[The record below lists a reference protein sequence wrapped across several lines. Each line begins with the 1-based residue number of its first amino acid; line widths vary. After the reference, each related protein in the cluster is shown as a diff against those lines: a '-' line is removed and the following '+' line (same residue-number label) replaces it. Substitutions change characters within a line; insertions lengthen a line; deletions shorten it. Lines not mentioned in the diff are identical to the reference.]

1 MAEKNYTEVTIMG
14 KSYLLGGNENEA
26 YLQRVATYVNG
37 RAADLSKT
45 QGFLRQNQDYR
56 MLMLIMNLADDY
68 FKSQAQVEELV
79 KKQKA
84 LEQELYSVKHELV
97 SSKMRQEEG

>member
-14 KSYLLGGNENEA
+14 KSYILGGSENEA

-37 RAADLSKT
+37 RAAELSKT

-56 MLMLIMNLADDY
+56 NLMLIMNLADDF
-68 FKSQAQVEELV
+68 FKAQTQVEELK
-79 KKQKA
+79 KKQEA

-97 SSKMRQEEG
+97 ASRMRHDD

>member
-1 MAEKNYTEVTIMG
+1 MADKIFTQVN
-14 KSYLLGGNENEA
+14 LLGKTYNLGGYEDEA
-26 YLQRVATYVNG
+26 YLQRVAAYVNG
-37 RAADLSKT
+37 KAGELRATS
-45 QGFLRQNQDYR
+45 GFLRQSPEMQQV
-56 MLMLIMNLADDY
+56 MLSLNLADDY

>member
-14 KSYLLGGNENEA
+14 KSYILGGSENKS
-26 YLQRVATYVNG
+26 YLQRIATYVNG

-45 QGFLRQNQDYR
+45 QGFLRQTQDYR
-56 MLMLIMNLADDY
+56 HLMLIMNIADDY
-68 FKSQAQVEELV
+68 YKAQTQVEELK
-79 KKQKA
+79 KKQEA

-97 SSKMRQEEG
+97 TSKMRHEEG

>member
-14 KSYLLGGNENEA
+14 KSYILGGSENEA

-37 RAADLSKT
+37 RAAELAKT
-45 QGFLRQNQDYR
+45 QGFLRQNQEYR
-56 MLMLIMNLADDY
+56 NLMLIMNLADDF
-68 FKSQAQVEELV
+68 FKSQAQLEEL
-79 KKQKA
+79 KQKQEA

-97 SSKMRQEEG
+97 SAKMRHDDV